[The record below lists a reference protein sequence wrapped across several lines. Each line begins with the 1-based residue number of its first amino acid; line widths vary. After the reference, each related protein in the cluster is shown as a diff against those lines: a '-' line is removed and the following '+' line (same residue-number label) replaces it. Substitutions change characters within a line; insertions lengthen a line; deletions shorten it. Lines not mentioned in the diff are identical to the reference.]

1 MPNTCEEDSEASRPR
16 IRMRGFTLYWIME
29 REHIRKLVGKLVR
42 VDLHFGHN
50 LEGTLRAS
58 AVSTGMFEV
67 VSPDGTQQALFW
79 PWDAEDVSEL
89 QHA

>member
-1 MPNTCEEDSEASRPR
+1 
-16 IRMRGFTLYWIME
+16 MRGFTLYSIME
-29 REHIRKLVGKLVR
+29 RAHIQRLVGKLVR

-50 LEGTLRAS
+50 LEGTLRTS

-67 VSPDGTQQALFW
+67 VSPNGTQQTLFW
-79 PWDAEDVSEL
+79 PWDADDITEK

>member
-1 MPNTCEEDSEASRPR
+1 
-16 IRMRGFTLYWIME
+16 MRGFTLYCIME
-29 REHIRKLVGKLVR
+29 REHIQKLVGKLVR

-50 LEGTLRAS
+50 LEGTLRTS

-67 VSPDGTQQALFW
+67 VSSNGTQPALFW
-79 PWDAEDVSEL
+79 PWDADDVSEQ